1 MKGHMEDGKFHPH
14 TDYKKGVRKSRDQK
28 IKTEGVKIRKSR
40 ADIKP
45 KIPKRDTPE
54 WNKLKDEVVKRMD
67 QDFNEVQLENLNK
80 VSPNWFEDV
89 VSTDPTIIDLKDYF
103 GELDKTDEEF
113 EKAHDEDE
121 IDEAK
126 NELLDQQREI
136 MWGTV
141 FEAKSQHVA
150 DKILEKS
157 DAIINDAGLTIVDV
171 SRSDDEGAYVTGVFL
186 GVNGAGYDFFDSH
199 WIPLYRIFGWV

>member
-1 MKGHMEDGKFHPH
+1 MKGHMEKDGFHPH
-14 TDYKKGVRKSRDQK
+14 TEYKGVRKSRDQK
-28 IKTEGVKIRKSR
+28 AKTLGVKIRKSR

-54 WNKLKDEVVKRMD
+54 WNKLKDEVTKRMD

-80 VSPNWFEDV
+80 VTPNWFEDV

-103 GELDKTDEEF
+103 GELDKTDEQF
-113 EKAHDEDE
+113 EKAHKEDE
-121 IDEAK
+121 IDDAK

-150 DKILEKS
+150 DKILENS

-171 SRSDDEGAYVTGVFL
+171 SRSDEDGAFVTGVFL

-199 WIPLYRIFGWV
+199 WIPLYRLFGWV